1 MKQFRLMAM
10 LIAVL
15 SIGAFYSCSDDDKED
30 VSIVGKWE
38 STTSHECTVTF
49 NSNGTG
55 SIVVTEYPNDPE
67 YSGSFT
73 WKIEGDE
80 IITNNDLL
88 FEREDAKCIVQKLTA
103 TELELKWMPDEGGS
117 EVMKFKR
124 I

>member
-1 MKQFRLMAM
+1 MMAM
-10 LIAVL
+10 LCIT
-15 SIGAFYSCSDDDKED
+15 FTNCSDDDQD

-38 STTSHECTVTF
+38 SITDYECTVTF

-55 SIVVTEYPNDPE
+55 NIVVVGFENDPE

-88 FEREDAKCIVQKLTA
+88 FDREDAKCVIQKLTE

-117 EVMKFKR
+117 EIMKFIR
-124 I
+124 IQ